1 MQGKRVL
8 LNLAI
13 ILVIMAL
20 AVSPNKTQAQY
31 SFDGKSITLIVA
43 WDPGGRIDRQSRT
56 IAKYLAKYLPGSP
69 DFIVQNIPGGKA
81 IPANLRFQKAK
92 PDGSVILME
101 TASGLEISFLGFPG
115 ANYTP
120 HKNTW
125 IGSVSTGKQR
135 NVLYTHKQAGFNTLK
150 DLKKKRIALG
160 APRVGHRSYIYGRLM
175 EQILGLNVRWVVGYS
190 TTELDLA
197 IERREVDGRV
207 NDAASLLARR
217 PDMIKKG
224 LVVPHVAVT
233 LPERLPPLDYPL
245 FANVPALMDFAKKE
259 SHREIIRKFNT
270 TGRLSAS
277 MALPPGTPES
287 IRGPLE
293 AALLKVGK
301 DRKFQ
306 KEWET
311 LVLRGTTFGG
321 VYSGDEVQTAARI
334 YTQWKPEIL
343 KEYKQIGYEPPK

>member
-1 MQGKRVL
+1 MQRKRL
-8 LNLAI
+8 LLILTI
-13 ILVIMAL
+13 ILVTVAL
-20 AVSPNKTQAQY
+20 AFSPDKSRAQY
-31 SFDGKSITLIVA
+31 DFDGKSITLIVA

-56 IAKYLAKYLPGSP
+56 IAKYLAKYLPGKP
-69 DFIVQNIPGGKA
+69 EFIVQNIPGGKA

-115 ANYTP
+115 ANYSP
-120 HKNTW
+120 HNNTW
-125 IGSVSTGKQR
+125 IGSVSTGNQR
-135 NVLYTHKQAGFNTLK
+135 NVLYTHREAGYNTLE

-160 APRVGHRSYIYGRLM
+160 APRVGHRSYIYGRLI
-175 EQILGLNVRWVVGYS
+175 EQVLGLNVRWVIGYS

-224 LVVPHVAVT
+224 LVVPHVAIT
-233 LPERLPPLDYPL
+233 QPDRLPPLDHPV
-245 FANVPALMDFAKKE
+245 FAKVPSLMDFAKKE
-259 SHREIIRKFNT
+259 SYREIIRKFNT
-270 TGRLSAS
+270 TGTLSAS
-277 MALPPGTPES
+277 MALPPGTPEN
-287 IRGPLE
+287 IRAPLE

-301 DRKFQ
+301 DPKFQ

-311 LVLRGTTFGG
+311 LVLRGTKFGG
-321 VYSGDEVQTAARI
+321 TYSGAEVQKAASV
-334 YTQWKPEIL
+334 YTLWKPEVL
-343 KEYKQIGYEPPK
+343 KEYKQIGYEPPR